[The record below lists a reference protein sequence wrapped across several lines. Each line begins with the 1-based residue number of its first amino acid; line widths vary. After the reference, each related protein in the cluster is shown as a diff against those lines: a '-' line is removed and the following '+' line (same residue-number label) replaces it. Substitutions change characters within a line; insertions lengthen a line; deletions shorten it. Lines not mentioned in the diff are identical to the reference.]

1 MAGLIRHVNF
11 QPPALSPLSLWE
23 RVGVVRINQPNIA
36 SHLGLTGYGGTRCAS
51 GKIQGTVRIVLMIMS
66 VFLTMLGMSWMLG
79 MF

>member
-1 MAGLIRHVNF
+1 M
-11 QPPALSPLSLWE
+11 
-23 RVGVVRINQPNIA
+23 RINQPNIA